1 MKFRKI
7 LLHTRF
13 REMAFNALEVVLEL
27 KKAGLEEIVL
37 THVIP
42 TDEVGFVP
50 YGGFM
55 KEEAERHRE
64 KARARFEDWR
74 PTIEAAGV
82 RSKIRVEVGAVVP
95 KILSIAEE
103 EDVQLIVA
111 GRKKRTLLEMVYVGS
126 HILDLLRRSPLPVLM
141 GKYMVQ
147 YEVAGEQM
155 TRTNDHVFVRPM
167 LATDWSNPSQK
178 ALDALLALKGVA
190 EKAVVAHV
198 ICDKI
203 SKGMDP
209 EALKAIETESRRR
222 LDAYCRKLEEGGLPA
237 EAHLGFGSAAR
248 EIIHMAREHHAT
260 MIVMGRTG
268 KDWFEEY
275 WLGGVS
281 HKVAEASE
289 LPVMLIP

>member
-13 REMAFNALEVVLEL
+13 REMAYNSLEAVLEL

-37 THVIP
+37 THIIP

-64 KARARFEDWR
+64 KARAQFADWQ
-74 PTIEAAGV
+74 PVIEAAGV

-95 KILSIAEE
+95 KIISIAEE
-103 EDVQLIVA
+103 EGVQLIVA
-111 GRKKRTLLEMVYVGS
+111 GRKKRTLLEVVYVGS
-126 HILDLLRRSPLPVLM
+126 HILDLVRRSPLPVLM

-147 YEVAGEQM
+147 YEVDGEQM

-167 LATDWSNPSQK
+167 LATDWSKPSEK

-190 EKAVVAHV
+190 EKAIVAHV
-198 ICDKI
+198 LCDKI
-203 SKGMDP
+203 TKGMDP
-209 EALKAIETESRRR
+209 GGLQALEKESRKR
-222 LDAYCRKLEEGGLPA
+222 LDAYCRRLEDGGLPA
-237 EAHLGFGSAAR
+237 ESHLAFGHAAR
-248 EIIHMAREHHAT
+248 AIIKMAREHRAS

-281 HKVAEASE
+281 HKVAESSE